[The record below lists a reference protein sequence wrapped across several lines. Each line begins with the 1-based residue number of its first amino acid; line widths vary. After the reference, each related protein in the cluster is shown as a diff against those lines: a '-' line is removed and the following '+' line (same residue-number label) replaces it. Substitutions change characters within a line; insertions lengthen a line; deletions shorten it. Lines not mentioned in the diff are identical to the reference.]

1 MKDIL
6 YNRVKAQDRQWIKMY
21 NKLNEENTNEVSNWL
36 YKQKKL
42 HSVNKLSEDKTILLE
57 RKGVEWDILKS
68 TVYSLYK
75 NIKNYY
81 DEHKTLEG
89 IPDELE
95 LDRLKT
101 IITNNPGKYDI
112 NISEMCGGVQ
122 C

>member
-21 NKLNEENTNEVSNWL
+21 NKLNEDNTDEVANWL
-36 YKQKKL
+36 YKQRKL

>member
-21 NKLNEENTNEVSNWL
+21 NKLNLENTDEVANWL
-36 YKQKKL
+36 YKQRKL

-81 DEHKTLEG
+81 DEHKTLDG

-112 NISEMCGGVQ
+112 NISEMCGGLE

>member
-21 NKLNEENTNEVSNWL
+21 NKLNAENTDEVNNWL
-36 YKQKKL
+36 YKQRKL

-81 DEHKTLEG
+81 DEHKTLDG

-112 NISEMCGGVQ
+112 NISEMCGGLE

>member
-21 NKLNEENTNEVSNWL
+21 NKLNEENTEEVANWL

-122 C
+122 W

>member
-6 YNRVKAQDRQWIKMY
+6 YNRVKTQDRQWIKMY
-21 NKLNEENTNEVSNWL
+21 NKLNVENTDEVANWL
-36 YKQKKL
+36 YKQRKL

-81 DEHKTLEG
+81 DEHKTLDG

-112 NISEMCGGVQ
+112 NISEMCGGLE

>member
-21 NKLNEENTNEVSNWL
+21 NKLNVENTDEVANWL
-36 YKQKKL
+36 YKQRKL

-81 DEHKTLEG
+81 DEHKTLDG

-112 NISEMCGGVQ
+112 NISEMCGGLE

>member
-21 NKLNEENTNEVSNWL
+21 NKLNIENTEDVDHWL
-36 YKQKKL
+36 YKQRKL

-81 DEHKTLEG
+81 DEHKTLDG

-112 NISEMCGGVQ
+112 NISEMCGGLE

>member
-21 NKLNEENTNEVSNWL
+21 NKLNVENTDDVANWL
-36 YKQKKL
+36 YKQRKL

-81 DEHKTLEG
+81 DEHKTLDG

-112 NISEMCGGVQ
+112 NISEMCGGLE